1 MPNKT
6 PINHAPGG
14 KEKIEL
20 ITQNITVRSIDR
32 SKKDVSTWRNAH
44 ISAESVTNP
53 NRTRLYNVYEDVL
66 LDGHLTGIIGKRLD
80 TVLNKNLLFKKDRQ
94 VVAGMEKT
102 INSKTFRDL
111 ITELLLSKMWGIS
124 GMEFVPG
131 DTLSFR
137 RIPRKHIKPHWGII
151 ALEEHATQGISY
163 SGLANVWIVGDPAD
177 LGLLLKCGFYALLK
191 KGAITDWAEYIEVF
205 GSPIMLMT
213 YDAGDT
219 QTDLALDK
227 VLDNIGNSMRI
238 KIPRQAG
245 FDIKDGKA
253 SNGDGKLQETFRN
266 AMNEEMSTI
275 ILGNTETTTSSS
287 SSGYAQSS
295 VHAEQQMQIIRSDM
309 MYVLDYL
316 NTPHF
321 HNILRSYG
329 LPIDGGSFVYDK
341 EIDIAYMVQKI
352 QVDKDLAAMGLP
364 INHQYLYDTYSV
376 TQEK

>member
-1 MPNKT
+1 MKND
-6 PINHAPGG
+6 
-14 KEKIEL
+14 KIEL
-20 ITQNITVRSIDR
+20 ITQNISVRSIDR

-53 NRTRLYNVYEDVL
+53 NRTRLYDVYEDVL
-66 LDGHLTGIIGKRLD
+66 LDGHLTGIISKRID
-80 TVLNKNLLFKKDRQ
+80 TVLNKNLLFKRDRQ
-94 VVAGMEKT
+94 TVDGMDKI
-102 INSKTFRDL
+102 INSKAFRD
-111 ITELLLSKMWGIS
+111 IVTEILLSKMWGIS

-131 DTLSFR
+131 DKIAFR
-137 RIPRKHIKPHWGII
+137 RIPRKHIKPRWGII
-151 ALEEHATQGISY
+151 AMEEHARQGIQY
-163 SGLANVWIVGDPAD
+163 DGLANVWVIGDPED

-309 MYVLDYL
+309 MYVLDHL
-316 NTPHF
+316 NTGHF
-321 HNILRSYG
+321 QNILRSYG
-329 LPIDGGSFVYDK
+329 LPVDGGSFCYDK
-341 EIDIAYMVQKI
+341 EIDIAYMAQKI
-352 QVDKDLAAMGLP
+352 LIDKELAAMGLS
-364 INHQYLYDTYSV
+364 ISKQYLYDTYSV